1 MNMDIKGLAPL
12 DFALHIRET
21 EKRKNIKERMPIL
34 VNGSNAE
41 DFHKNFA
48 TLDNVQFL
56 ERPFSVADF
65 KKKFESFKKK
75 SGLKPENMRKVPKGD
90 YLITEGGR
98 NNEMYWVLEGCFVIT
113 KLNKD
118 GQSVVVGE
126 ARSGELLGEMS
137 FLDNLPRSASVRA
150 TEHSEVLV
158 IPYRKFMDVLDSQPR
173 WFRSLMTTL
182 SHRLRDADERI
193 AIKFVKADEE

>member
-1 MNMDIKGLAPL
+1 MKKNMQILVIEENYEHFENLADGLSDLGHKPISAKGGGEARLKFSNQEFDFLVMNMDIKGLAPL

-65 KKKFESFKKK
+65 KKILRKK
-75 SGLKPENMRKVPKGD
+75 
-90 YLITEGGR
+90 
-98 NNEMYWVLEGCFVIT
+98 
-113 KLNKD
+113 
-118 GQSVVVGE
+118 
-126 ARSGELLGEMS
+126 
-137 FLDNLPRSASVRA
+137 
-150 TEHSEVLV
+150 
-158 IPYRKFMDVLDSQPR
+158 
-173 WFRSLMTTL
+173 
-182 SHRLRDADERI
+182 
-193 AIKFVKADEE
+193 